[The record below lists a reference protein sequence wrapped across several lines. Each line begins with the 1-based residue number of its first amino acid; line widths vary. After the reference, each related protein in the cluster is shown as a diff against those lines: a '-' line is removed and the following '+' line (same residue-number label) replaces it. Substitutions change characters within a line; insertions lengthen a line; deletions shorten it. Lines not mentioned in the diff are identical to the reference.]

1 MPDLAHVAAW
11 GPPTPLLL
19 QHPCMLRCSS
29 DTPLLPSISQMSEAC
44 SHASWQVLPLYGDGP
59 ARQPSLVIAGS
70 AHIVSAILQAS
81 RQTLSESAAVQV
93 SWSRWA
99 LAQNLG
105 TVRAYCSQP
114 FQPPGSASSSKNSR
128 LHPHEGHSAE
138 AQAGTLPIVGI
149 AWGPAAGS
157 ADGCSLLISAGADG
171 HLRGWAL
178 QGSQARAH
186 NEQSP
191 GQLPLAA
198 LFVVREPVCMQC
210 ACLPSRG
217 QGMVVGTHPAGIAQ
231 AFALLQ
237 EYLSL
242 LCCCSPSAS
251 IWTPSSLGPCCKLQV
266 P

>member
-1 MPDLAHVAAW
+1 M
-11 GPPTPLLL
+11 
-19 QHPCMLRCSS
+19 
-29 DTPLLPSISQMSEAC
+29 
-44 SHASWQVLPLYGDGP
+44 
-59 ARQPSLVIAGS
+59 
-70 AHIVSAILQAS
+70 
-81 RQTLSESAAVQV
+81 
-93 SWSRWA
+93 A

-251 IWTPSSLGPCCKLQV
+251 IWTPSSLGPAASCRCLDPLGPRIISYSGCGACCSCGLHPRMSCRHPCCSQQLHCRGWQCLPPASTVLCPTWHPPPIYRPLCSVPLQLSLDPHKAV
-266 P
+266 NSKH